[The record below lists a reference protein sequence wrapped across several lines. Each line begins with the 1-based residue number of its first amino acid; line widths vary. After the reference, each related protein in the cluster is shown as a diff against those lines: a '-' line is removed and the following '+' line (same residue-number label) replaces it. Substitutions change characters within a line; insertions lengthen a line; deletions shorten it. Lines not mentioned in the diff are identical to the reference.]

1 MRPRQEIR
9 VRRYQ
14 PGDRDRVK
22 RSRPR
27 LTEGTAAGRNPCV
40 TLETGAAGQPARSL
54 HWALGYEEEDIG
66 LTKHPLGRE
75 GP

>member
-14 PGDRDRVK
+14 PGDRDRVM
-22 RSRPR
+22 RPR
-27 LTEGTAAGRNPCV
+27 LTEGTAAWRDPRV
-40 TLETGAAGQPARSL
+40 TPETGAAGQPARSL
-54 HWALGYEEEDIG
+54 HRALGYEKEDIR
-66 LTKHPLGRE
+66 LAKHPLTRK